1 MTSATLSNKKKTKLS
16 DFRNILIWSLKK
28 HKALGIVYVSL
39 LVFSSP
45 VIGLLTSLSVGT
57 LDNPVTVFAFASL
70 STVVTMIMT
79 FIISVMMFDYL
90 HNKRQADVF
99 GSLPCTRRTLFFSRF
114 TTGLAMIIVPYIINM
129 LIVVLMSL
137 GLKTGSDIFTV
148 YIPYI
153 FQVGTLVLLSVI
165 ASYSFTAFMAVCCGT
180 TANTVLSTLLISFA
194 YPIAISMLSTL
205 GSSMIPGVNLH
216 IDEIPLISNL
226 LSPYGSSAGGIFSLT
241 LSMIKMDSNAVD
253 FLGDNWQQLV
263 AWAILIAASFVG
275 CFFLTKKR
283 KTEAAQNSFAFKAPS
298 VIIRAI
304 ATAAVGLLFG
314 LIFTFFTCLNI
325 FSDFARNENN
335 GQEIQNSAWTMF
347 AIFLIAFVIAAFLTH
362 LIATVIFNKGFK
374 GFAKSL
380 ISFAAVVLCVCLLYT
395 SLAFGGFGADKYVP
409 QSNEISSVEITS
421 SDSPMLG
428 MSGSLIGLTAMIFG
442 PVNYSDYYSNGDTI
456 SCYGEKS
463 ISAATKLHEK
473 IINNLNS
480 VNPTPYYISI
490 TGEPKLSAGNPYE
503 QYYDEDYY
511 MDTDSNLDNP
521 SIVQFIY
528 HMKDGSTVERTY
540 SQGYYDNM
548 YMLSEL
554 EHIEAFAV
562 NENKERLISLLSE
575 ESGEVTSFKIKS
587 DWYGGNDSVFNSKSL
602 VSEMKKALLD
612 DMKNSKNSDSDSIFC
627 KIIVGCRENGSF
639 DELQKNISIPYSY
652 KNSVKLL
659 SQYGYTSTLNLF
671 MDGPT
676 AALGDL
682 SSRFT
687 DKKTGE
693 LSKEAI
699 EQFFT
704 LPDNISNDYLEDRT
718 TKESDN
724 SCPAVAYDMTLYS
737 DYPNE
742 QGEYTED
749 KIIDRSKLKFKV
761 VYSDN
766 DGNLYYLSKESTSK
780 DFDNRYDYEMA
791 LPYLRD
797 KNDSDK
803 VYYPFVIQAY
813 SDDEKL
819 YTMPVNV
826 CEQNS
831 TPCVSINSIGTANGK
846 RYTFFYAG

>member
-16 DFRNILIWSLKK
+16 DFLNIFIWSLKK

-45 VIGLLTSLSVGT
+45 VIGLLASLSIGT
-57 LDNPVTVFAFASL
+57 LNNPVTAFTFASL

-137 GLKTGSDIFTV
+137 GLKAGSDIFTV

-153 FQVGTLVLLSVI
+153 LQVGTLVVLSVI

-298 VIIRAI
+298 VIIRFI

-314 LIFTFFTCLNI
+314 LIFTLSMCLNTI
-325 FSDFARNENN
+325 FDFASSENI
-335 GQEIQNSAWTMF
+335 GQVMQNSAWTMF
-347 AIFLIAFVIAAFLTH
+347 AIFLIAFVIAAFITH

-409 QSNEISSVEITS
+409 QADKVSSVEIATTS
-421 SDSPMLG
+421 YSGYWFNRSI
-428 MSGSLIGLTAMIFG
+428 GSLFPLLMPQIPPSSFD
-442 PVNYSDYYSNGDTI
+442 YDSDIICT
-456 SCYGEKS
+456 GEGS
-463 ISAATKLHEK
+463 INAATELHRE
-473 IINNLNS
+473 IISNLNN
-480 VNPTPYYISI
+480 VNPTPYHIN
-490 TGEPKLSAGNPYE
+490 TLGEPYQLSRALSS
-503 QYYDEDYY
+503 DYNEIE
-511 MDTDSNLDNP
+511 TFDSNPPVLK
-521 SIVQFIY
+521 FLY
-528 HMKDGSTVERTY
+528 RMKDGTTVERIY
-540 SQGYYDNM
+540 SEGYYFNIDIISKLDNIET
-548 YMLSEL
+548 LS
-554 EHIEAFAV
+554 AK
-562 NENKERLISLLSE
+562 ENTANLISLLSE
-575 ESGEVTSFKIKS
+575 ESGEITSFKIIA
-587 DWYGGNDSVFNSKSL
+587 DWYGGNDSVFNSKNL

-612 DMKNSKNSDSDSIFC
+612 DMKSSENSDSDSIFC
-627 KIIVGCRENGSF
+627 KIIVGCRENGSS

-676 AALGDL
+676 VALGDL

-693 LSKEAI
+693 LSKEAV

-742 QGEYTED
+742 EGEYTEE

>member
-16 DFRNILIWSLKK
+16 DFLNIFIWSLKK

-45 VIGLLTSLSVGT
+45 VIGLLASLSIGT
-57 LDNPVTVFAFASL
+57 LNNPVTAFTFASL

-137 GLKTGSDIFTV
+137 GLKAGSDIFTV

-153 FQVGTLVLLSVI
+153 LHVGTLVVLSVI

-325 FSDFARNENN
+325 FSDFARNENI
-335 GQEIQNSAWTMF
+335 GQVIQNSAWTMF

-380 ISFAAVVLCVCLLYT
+380 ISFASVVLCVCLLYT

-409 QSNEISSVEITS
+409 QADKVSSVEIATTS
-421 SDSPMLG
+421 YSGYWFNRSI
-428 MSGSLIGLTAMIFG
+428 GSLFPLLMPQIPPSSFD
-442 PVNYSDYYSNGDTI
+442 YDSDIICT
-456 SCYGEKS
+456 GEGS
-463 ISAATKLHEK
+463 INAATELHRE
-473 IINNLNS
+473 IIKNLND
-480 VNPTPYYISI
+480 VNPTPYYIN
-490 TGEPKLSAGNPYE
+490 TFGEPYPFSGASTS
-503 QYYDEDYY
+503 DYSEFE
-511 MDTDSNLDNP
+511 TIDSNPPVLK
-521 SIVQFIY
+521 FLY
-528 HMKDGSTVERTY
+528 HMKDGTTVERIY
-540 SQGYYDNM
+540 SEGYYFNIDIISKLDNIET
-548 YMLSEL
+548 LS
-554 EHIEAFAV
+554 AK
-562 NENKERLISLLSE
+562 ENTANLISLLSE
-575 ESGEVTSFKIKS
+575 ESGEITSFKIIA
-587 DWYGGNDSVFNSKSL
+587 DWYGGNDSVFNSKNL

-612 DMKNSKNSDSDSIFC
+612 DMKSSENSDSDSIFC
-627 KIIVGCRENGSF
+627 KIIVGCRENGSS

-676 AALGDL
+676 VALGDL

-693 LSKEAI
+693 LSKEAV

-742 QGEYTED
+742 EGEYTEE

>member
-57 LDNPVTVFAFASL
+57 LDNPVTVLTFASL

-137 GLKTGSDIFTV
+137 GLKAGSDIFTV

-153 FQVGTLVLLSVI
+153 LHVGTLVVLSVI

-325 FSDFARNENN
+325 FSDFARNEIF

-409 QSNEISSVEITS
+409 QADKVSSVEIATTS
-421 SDSPMLG
+421 YSGYWFNRSI
-428 MSGSLIGLTAMIFG
+428 GSLFPLLMPQIPPSSF
-442 PVNYSDYYSNGDTI
+442 DYDNDIICTGEESINATTELHREII
-456 SCYGEKS
+456 S
-463 ISAATKLHEK
+463 
-473 IINNLNS
+473 NLNN
-480 VNPTPYYISI
+480 VNPTPYYINTFS
-490 TGEPKLSAGNPYE
+490 EPYPFSGASTS
-503 QYYDEDYY
+503 DYSEFE
-511 MDTDSNLDNP
+511 TIDSNPPVLK
-521 SIVQFIY
+521 FLY
-528 HMKDGSTVERTY
+528 HMKDGTTVERIY
-540 SQGYYDNM
+540 SEGYYFNIDIVSKLNN
-548 YMLSEL
+548 
-554 EHIEAFAV
+554 IETISAK
-562 NENKERLISLLSE
+562 ENTANLISLLSE
-575 ESGEVTSFKIKS
+575 KSGEITSFKIIA
-587 DWYGGNDSVFNSKSL
+587 DWYGGNDSVFNRKSL

-612 DMKNSKNSDSDSIFC
+612 DMKSSENSDSDSIFC
-627 KIIVGCRENGSF
+627 KIIVGCRENGSS

-659 SQYGYTSTLNLF
+659 SQYGYTATLNLLSG
-671 MDGPT
+671 GPT
-676 AALGDL
+676 AAVGDL

-766 DGNLYYLSKESTSK
+766 GGNLYYLSKESTSK

-831 TPCVSINSIGTANGK
+831 TPCVSINSIGTANGN
-846 RYTFFYAG
+846 RYAFFYAG